1 MIDDEGNYNP
11 FTSGENPEN
20 DGNGDESE
28 NQNGGGGESGGTT
41 DEPKESQIGDETT
54 NEPEKIRLVYI
65 GPSLMFEKLRSSQI
79 LYGTEQEIQD
89 FMAPI
94 TEKYPEAAYLLVTLE
109 NLTDAMKKVESK
121 TSILHKYYHDMLAKS
136 RDNRR

>member
-1 MIDDEGNYNP
+1 MIDNEGNYNP

-28 NQNGGGGESGGTT
+28 NQNGGGESGGTT

-121 TSILHKYYHDMLAKS
+121 TSILHKYYQDMLAKS